1 MLCSITIA
9 SLLLLSLFRVLPS
22 PGNRHQTVNAGTTRF
37 TTATPLLTLI
47 RQAESVKFV
56 YSKKRVGDLSLNV
69 VETQSERPTLVML
82 HGVTRRWQ
90 TFLPVANAFA
100 LRHRLMLID
109 LRGHGDSD
117 RAQGYAVTDYVDD
130 VCNLIHDHIPGP
142 VALYGHSL
150 GAMTVA
156 GVATRLGRH
165 VSAIIMEDPPLETM
179 GARIGHTPLLNY
191 FTGVSQ
197 FAGSTL
203 HTGHLA
209 RQLGDVT
216 FRDPDSGNELRVGDT
231 RDDAQLR
238 FAASC
243 LKRLDPA
250 VFAPILLSQW
260 LLDYN
265 IDEVFSGLKCPSLLL
280 QADYNAGGMLTDQD
294 ARHVCALNADIMRV
308 RFDGVAHGI
317 HWTASQQLLNAALP
331 FLESVHR

>member
-1 MLCSITIA
+1 M
-9 SLLLLSLFRVLPS
+9 
-22 PGNRHQTVNAGTTRF
+22 
-37 TTATPLLTLI
+37 
-47 RQAESVKFV
+47 KFV
-56 YSKKRVGDLSLNV
+56 YSKKRVGDVFLNV
-69 VETQSERPTLVML
+69 AETDSEEPTLIML

-109 LRGHGDSD
+109 FRGHGDSD
-117 RAQGYAVTDYVDD
+117 RAQGYAVKDYVED

-156 GVATRLGRH
+156 GVARRLGRH

-179 GARIGHTPLLNY
+179 GTRIGHTPLLNY
-191 FTGVSQ
+191 FEGVSQ

-203 HTGHLA
+203 DVGRLA
-209 RQLGDVT
+209 RQLADVT
-216 FRDPDSGNELRVGDT
+216 FRDPDTVTELRIGST
-231 RDDAQLR
+231 RDAAQLR

-250 VFAPILLSQW
+250 VFAPILRSQW

-280 QADYNAGGMLTDQD
+280 QADYKAGGMLTDED
-294 ARHVCALNADIMRV
+294 ALHVCELNADIMRV
-308 RFDGVAHGI
+308 RFDGVTHGI

-331 FLESVHR
+331 FLESVQR